1 MDGQNGKVKKTNFR
15 IINSVERTWNQ
26 LDLFIRELKWVNF
39 RYTLTFN
46 NGGLLFQLK
55 FFSTCGTKTEK
66 IMIVTNDNIYK
77 IKWKQQQNKL
87 AQLVKHLILIRNVSI
102 LLYHNYS
109 NKMINVQEIAIY
121 FYSKTLFWKVKFY
134 RIQRSEPKI

>member
-1 MDGQNGKVKKTNFR
+1 MHVYIDLNCEEWKDIDRFELQNKNKKNKTVHVDGQNGKVKKTNFR

-55 FFSTCGTKTEK
+55 FFF
-66 IMIVTNDNIYK
+66 NL
-77 IKWKQQQNKL
+77 WNKNG
-87 AQLVKHLILIRNVSI
+87 K
-102 LLYHNYS
+102 NYDS
-109 NKMINVQEIAIY
+109 NK
-121 FYSKTLFWKVKFY
+121 
-134 RIQRSEPKI
+134 